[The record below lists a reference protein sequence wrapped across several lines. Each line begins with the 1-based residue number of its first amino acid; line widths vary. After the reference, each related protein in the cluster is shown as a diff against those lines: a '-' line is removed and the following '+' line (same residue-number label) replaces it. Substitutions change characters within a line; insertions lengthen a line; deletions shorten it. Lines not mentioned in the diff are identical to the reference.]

1 MSDLTR
7 DFPVVFS
14 PGVNNVEQ
22 SFGKD
27 DNELK
32 RIYTILTS
40 LRGMYKSGTPPTSPN
55 SGDKWHDSTN
65 NVIKEWNGSAWI
77 PCPAI
82 AALTGATFTGVVN
95 EALGTPIASAS
106 TINLTT
112 ATGNFLHITGTT
124 TITAVTLGAGMR
136 REVIFDGILTLT
148 HHVTNNN
155 LPSSANIITAVG
167 DRATY
172 ISDGTTVYCTKYQ
185 RADGKA
191 IVIGSATS
199 GGEILQLRIFN
210 NATTPNTKM
219 DITAN
224 NIPLYDTSYNQKKSG
239 VISLTADLGVS
250 GANGLDTGTK
260 ANSTNYYLW
269 VIGKED
275 GTIASLWSLSA
286 TTPTMPTGYVYKR
299 LVGWN
304 RTDSSGNIY
313 RILQVGNKAQYVVT
327 SATNTANMRQMATG
341 VAGNIATPTFVS
353 VSTLTFIPINATKIT
368 LVGNVTGSGN
378 AIIVAPN
385 ASYGL
390 YSGITNP
397 PPFEVTGANPEVR
410 QVELFIESTNVY
422 WISSAVNQSI
432 WCMGWEV
439 DL

>member
-22 SFGKD
+22 AFGKD

-77 PCPAI
+77 HCPAI

-124 TITAVTLGAGMR
+124 TITAVTLGAGMS

-148 HHVTNNN
+148 HHATNNN
-155 LPSSANIITAVG
+155 LPGGANIITAVG

-172 ISDGTTVYCTKYQ
+172 ISDETTVYCTKYEK
-185 RADGKA
+185 ADGTNL
-191 IVIGSATS
+191 VGGSVSS
-199 GGEILQLRIFN
+199 GGEILQLKIVN
-210 NATTPNTKM
+210 NTTTPNTKM

-224 NIPLYDTSYNQKKSG
+224 NVPLYDTSYNQSKSG
-239 VISLTADLGVS
+239 VISLTADLGTS

-260 ANSTNYYLW
+260 ANNTAYFLY

-275 GTIASLWSLSA
+275 GTMASLWSLSA
-286 TTPTMPTGYVYKR
+286 TTPTMPTGYIYKR
-299 LVGWN
+299 RVGWN

-313 RILQVGNKAQYVVT
+313 RVAQYGKCAHYVVT
-327 SATNTANMRQMATG
+327 TGTNTANLLAIATG
-341 VAGNIATPTFVS
+341 AAGNISSAYVAVS
-353 VSTLTFIPINATKIT
+353 VSSFVPSTAFNILLNINMTT
-368 LVGNVTGSGN
+368 PGN
-378 AIIVAPN
+378 IIVSPN
-385 ASYGL
+385 NAYGF
-390 YSGITNP
+390 YNSATNP
-397 PPFEVTGANPEVR
+397 PYHSSPNSTATASFVTMP
-410 QVELFIESTNVY
+410 LESNNIY
-422 WISSAVNQSI
+422 WASAASSSGI
-432 WCMGWEV
+432 FCIGWE
-439 DL
+439 DNI

>member
-55 SGDKWHDSTN
+55 SGDKWHDLTN

-148 HHVTNNN
+148 HHATNNN
-155 LPSSANIITAVG
+155 LPSGANITTAVG

-172 ISDGTTVYCTKYQ
+172 YSDGTTAYCTKYQ
-185 RADGKA
+185 KADGTAVVASASLTIASEAEAIAGTDNTKA
-191 IVIGSATS
+191 ITPLRIRNAFNASGTAPVYACRAWVNFNGVPLNGTYSQSGTTVTVTMTLHGLTVGDKLNLSITS
-199 GGEILQLRIFN
+199 G
-210 NATTPNTKM
+210 T
-219 DITAN
+219 
-224 NIPLYDTSYNQKKSG
+224 
-239 VISLTADLGVS
+239 GVS
-250 GANGLDTGTK
+250 GSYVVATVPT
-260 ANSTNYYLW
+260 ANSFTYTA
-269 VIGKED
+269 
-275 GTIASLWSLSA
+275 GTSL
-286 TTPTMPTGYVYKR
+286 TT
-299 LVGWN
+299 
-304 RTDSSGNIY
+304 SGNITRNIY
-313 RILQVGNKAQYVVT
+313 IRASGNISSIVDNAVGDYTINFITNFEDSNYVVNAINTYQNDLT
-327 SATNTANMRQMATG
+327 SDNTGIFIKTLSTSNVRLASAGFSTPLRDAT
-341 VAGNIATPTFVS
+341 IVS
-353 VSTLTFIPINATKIT
+353 V
-368 LVGNVTGSGN
+368 
-378 AIIVAPN
+378 AI
-385 ASYGL
+385 
-390 YSGITNP
+390 
-397 PPFEVTGANPEVR
+397 FR
-410 QVELFIESTNVY
+410 
-422 WISSAVNQSI
+422 
-432 WCMGWEV
+432 
-439 DL
+439 